1 MDSLHFH
8 THLPGL
14 NDLRVRRMSVLI
26 ILLRVYISKPIIV
39 NYDNFYNPQTVLTNK
54 INYV

>member
-14 NDLRVRRMSVLI
+14 NDLRV
-26 ILLRVYISKPIIV
+26 RVYISKPIIV

-54 INYV
+54 IKYV